1 MGQLITIAGTGL
13 AGAGSGTQ
21 TAAAI
26 TGNAMTDR
34 EDHRNAV
41 SRLCRDCLDEPDT
54 GGGRCPACGSPRLV
68 AHRELTDLTI
78 AHIDCDAFYAAIEKR
93 DDPDLAEKPVI
104 IGGGRRG
111 VVSTACYIART
122 FGVHSAMPMFK
133 ALKACPDA
141 TVIRPNMEKYATVAR
156 QLRAMMRNL
165 TPAVEPL
172 SIDEAFLDLS
182 GTERLHQARPA
193 SVLARF
199 AQTVERGVGISVS
212 IGLSHNKFLAKIAS
226 DFDKPRG
233 FSVIGRAETR
243 SFLAQQPVGLIW
255 GVGKAM
261 RARLSRDGITRIGQ
275 LQRMDEKVL
284 ASRYGSIGLRLSSL
298 SRGEDARAV
307 TPGHGAKSVSSE
319 TTFFEDISA
328 LAGLLPILRKLSEK
342 VAARL
347 KDKDIAGNTVVLKL
361 KTAGF
366 QTRTRSAKLADPTH
380 LADRI
385 FRTGHDL
392 LEGEIDGTQFRLIG
406 IGVTGLTEGWRA
418 DPEDLLDPEA
428 TKRARAEAAMD
439 AIRARFGRD
448 GVAVGLTFAPG
459 GDGKR

>member
-1 MGQLITIAGTGL
+1 
-13 AGAGSGTQ
+13 
-21 TAAAI
+21 
-26 TGNAMTDR
+26 MTDR
-34 EDHRNAV
+34 EDTSDAGLP
-41 SRLCRDCLDEPDT
+41 LCRDCLGEPDI
-54 GGGRCPACGSPRLV
+54 GGGRCPICGSPRLV
-68 AHRELTDLTI
+68 THPELTDLSI

-93 DDPDLAEKPVI
+93 DNPSLAEKPVI

-141 TVIRPNMEKYATVAR
+141 VVIRPNMAKYASVGR
-156 QLRAMMRNL
+156 QLRAMMRDL

-182 GTERLHQARPA
+182 GTDRLHHAPPA
-193 SVLARF
+193 SVLAGF
-199 AQTVERGVGISVS
+199 AQTVERDVGISIS

-243 SFLAQQPVGLIW
+243 SFLAEQPVDLIW

-275 LQRMDEKVL
+275 LQTMDEKIL
-284 ASRYGSIGLRLSSL
+284 ARRYGSIGLRLSRL
-298 SRGEDARAV
+298 SRGEDTRAV
-307 TPGHGAKSVSSE
+307 IASQGAKSLSSE

-328 LAGLLPILRKLSEK
+328 LAGLLPILRKLSEN

-347 KDKDIAGNTVVLKL
+347 KDKDLAGNTVVLKL
-361 KTAGF
+361 KTADF
-366 QTRTRSAKLADPTH
+366 QTRTLNSKLADPTH

-385 FRTGHDL
+385 FRTGRGL
-392 LEGEIDGTQFRLIG
+392 LEREIDGTRYRLIG
-406 IGVTGLTEGWRA
+406 IGVTDLTEGWRA
-418 DPEDLLDPEA
+418 DPDDLLDEEA

-439 AIRARFGRD
+439 AIRARFGRA
-448 GVAVGLTFAPG
+448 GVEVGLTFAPG
-459 GDGKR
+459 EGEKR

>member
-1 MGQLITIAGTGL
+1 
-13 AGAGSGTQ
+13 
-21 TAAAI
+21 
-26 TGNAMTDR
+26 MTDR
-34 EDHRNAV
+34 KDHFVAG
-41 SRLCRDCLDEPDT
+41 SCLCRDCLGESRTDA
-54 GGGRCPACGSPRLV
+54 GRCPNCGSPRLL
-68 AHRELTDLTI
+68 AHPELADLAI

-93 DDPDLAEKPVI
+93 DDPGLAEKPVI

-133 ALKACPDA
+133 ALKACPGA
-141 TVIRPNMEKYATVAR
+141 VVVRPNMEKYATVGR
-156 QLRAMMRNL
+156 QIRTMMRDL

-182 GTERLHQARPA
+182 GTDRLHHAPPAR
-193 SVLARF
+193 VLAGF
-199 AQTVERGVGISVS
+199 AQTVERDVGISIS

-226 DFDKPRG
+226 DLDKPRG

-243 SFLAQQPVGLIW
+243 SFLAEQPVGLIW

-261 RARLSRDGITRIGQ
+261 RARLARDGITRIGQ
-275 LQRMDEKVL
+275 LQTMAEKTL
-284 ASRYGSIGLRLSSL
+284 ATRYGSIGLRLSRL
-298 SRGEDARAV
+298 SRGEDVRAV
-307 TPGHGAKSVSSE
+307 IAGQGAKSISSE
-319 TTFFEDISA
+319 TTFFEDLSA
-328 LAGLLPILRKLSEK
+328 AADLLPILRKLSEK

-347 KDKDIAGNTVVLKL
+347 KDKDLAGNTIVLKL
-361 KTAGF
+361 KTASF
-366 QTRTRSAKLADPTH
+366 QTRTRNLKLADPTH

-385 FRTGHDL
+385 FRTGRDL
-392 LEGEIDGTQFRLIG
+392 LEREIDGTRFRLIG

-418 DPEDLLDPEA
+418 DPDDLLDPEA

-448 GVAVGLTFAPG
+448 GVGVGLTFAPG
-459 GDGKR
+459 KDDKR

>member
-1 MGQLITIAGTGL
+1 
-13 AGAGSGTQ
+13 
-21 TAAAI
+21 
-26 TGNAMTDR
+26 MTDR
-34 EDHRNAV
+34 KDTSDAG
-41 SRLCRDCLDEPDT
+41 SRLCRDCLGEHVSD
-54 GGGRCPACGSPRLV
+54 GNRCPNCGSPRLL
-68 AHRELTDLTI
+68 AHPELRDLSI

-93 DDPDLAEKPVI
+93 DDPGLAEKPVI

-141 TVIRPNMEKYATVAR
+141 VVIRPNMEKYATVGR
-156 QLRAMMRNL
+156 QLRTMTRDL

-182 GTERLHQARPA
+182 GTDRLHHAPPAR
-193 SVLARF
+193 VLAGF
-199 AQTVERGVGISVS
+199 AQTVERDIGISIS

-226 DFDKPRG
+226 DMDKPRG

-243 SFLAQQPVGLIW
+243 SFLAEQPVGLIW

-261 RARLSRDGITRIGQ
+261 RSRLSRDGITRIGQ
-275 LQRMDEKVL
+275 LQTMDEKIL
-284 ASRYGSIGLRLSSL
+284 AKRYGSIGLRLSRL
-298 SRGEDARAV
+298 SRGEDSRTVIA
-307 TPGHGAKSVSSE
+307 GQIAKSVSAE
-319 TTFFEDISA
+319 TTFFDDLSA
-328 LAGLLPILRKLSEK
+328 EVDLLPILRKLSEK

-347 KDKDIAGNTVVLKL
+347 KAKDLAGNTAVLKL
-361 KTAGF
+361 KTANF
-366 QTRTRSAKLADPTH
+366 QTRTRNAKLADPTH
-380 LADRI
+380 LADRL
-385 FRTGHDL
+385 FRTGRDL
-392 LEGEIDGTQFRLIG
+392 LKPEIDGTRYRLIG

-418 DPEDLLDPEA
+418 DPDDLLDPEA

-448 GVAVGLTFAPG
+448 GVEVGLTFAPG
-459 GDGKR
+459 EGDKS